1 MELKLYMFT
10 TLSHPLPHC
19 KGMDFDDFR
28 NFKKIFFFRFQ
39 EFAPPPLTFK
49 KMLRAYFLLIKE
61 RLKLDTQQ

>member
-1 MELKLYMFT
+1 MIFEI
-10 TLSHPLPHC
+10 
-19 KGMDFDDFR
+19 
-28 NFKKIFFFRFQ
+28 KKKNLLLFFFRFQ